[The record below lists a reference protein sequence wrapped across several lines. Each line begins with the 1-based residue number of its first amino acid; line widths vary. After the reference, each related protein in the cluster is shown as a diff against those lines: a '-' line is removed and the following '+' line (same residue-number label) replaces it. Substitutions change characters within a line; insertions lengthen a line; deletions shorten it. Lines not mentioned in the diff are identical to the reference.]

1 VVHGIVAVAVAVEDM
16 LDSVDPS
23 VRNTEAG
30 QAGQAGQADM
40 LQIADQPNRKP
51 GLRVAVDAVA
61 EGTVCSGQIL
71 LDRSMSV
78 GVN

>member
-1 VVHGIVAVAVAVEDM
+1 VVHGIVAVAVAVAVEDM

-23 VRNTEAG
+23 VRNTE
-30 QAGQAGQADM
+30 AGQADM